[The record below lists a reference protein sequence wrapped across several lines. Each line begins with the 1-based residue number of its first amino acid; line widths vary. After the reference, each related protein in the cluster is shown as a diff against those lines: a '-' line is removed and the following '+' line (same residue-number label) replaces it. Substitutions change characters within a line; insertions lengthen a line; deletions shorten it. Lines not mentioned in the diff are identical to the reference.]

1 MMRVNTM
8 GWGVLLLTLLA
19 LGVSAHAVDPSEQTT
34 LFVDVQLDGEHDS
47 DGDVFTAR
55 AVVTN
60 IGDKDA
66 KGVEV
71 ELYGNYPPEWVI
83 VPAEVEIQTIP
94 PGESARA
101 TFTITR
107 NDQDA
112 VIIALAQGSNTL
124 EASSNRVKVPVHPL
138 VGLAL
143 AGSMGGLFILHRKK
157 KESLT
162 N

>member
-1 MMRVNTM
+1 MNVKNISF
-8 GWGVLLLTLLA
+8 VILVFTLIGM
-19 LGVSAHAVDPSEQTT
+19 GVSVYAADPSEQTT
-34 LFVDVQLDGEHDS
+34 LFVDIQLDGEHDS
-47 DGDVFTAR
+47 DGDIFTAR

-71 ELYGNYPPEWVI
+71 ELDGNYPPEWTI
-83 VPAEVEIQTIP
+83 SPSEVEIPVIM

-107 NDQDA
+107 NEQDA
-112 VIIALAQGSNTL
+112 TLIALAQGSNTL

-157 KESLT
+157 KET
-162 N
+162 PTK

>member
-1 MMRVNTM
+1 MNAKNIGFGLVIFALIGM
-8 GWGVLLLTLLA
+8 GA
-19 LGVSAHAVDPSEQTT
+19 SAYAVDPSEQTT

-47 DGDVFTAR
+47 AGDVFLAR

-66 KGVEV
+66 KNVEV
-71 ELYGNYPPEWVI
+71 ELMGNYPPEWTI
-83 VPAEVEIQTIP
+83 NPAEVEIPLIL

-107 NDQDA
+107 NEKDA

-124 EASSNRVKVPVHPL
+124 EASSNRVKVPLHPL
-138 VGLAL
+138 VGLGL
-143 AGSMGGLFILHRKK
+143 AGTMGGLFILHRKK
-157 KESLT
+157 RESPT
-162 N
+162 K